1 MKGLDRDDDRLNL
14 KLWSCSK
21 WAKAGLVKIK
31 MHCIGDFCH
40 SIQLHV
46 ANVPKAQYQ
55 VFFAKWIDRHELWSL
70 KPQFASSMMH
80 NASPKW
86 LCSGNGRSHF
96 HQEGKHSDL
105 RSYVIVACNCTN
117 TWTLAFLVLHL
128 SYSSVLYALDYC
140 YLLLLIIIG
149 FIFWKVLSG

>member
-1 MKGLDRDDDRLNL
+1 M
-14 KLWSCSK
+14 SK

-55 VFFAKWIDRHELWSL
+55 VFFAKWIDRHELWAL

-105 RSYVIVACNCTN
+105 RSYVIVACNCIH

-128 SYSSVLYALDYC
+128 SYSSMLDCNYTSHDLCMTCFAIDYANLRAHYPTQQTVVC
-140 YLLLLIIIG
+140 
-149 FIFWKVLSG
+149 